1 MDFDPQKIV
10 AAPVVA
16 GAAGSVVALK
26 FAPGATWTERLTNVG
41 SGSAFAAFVAP
52 AMAEYFHIASPQ
64 MLSCLSFALG
74 LFGMSLASALFT
86 GLKGLDVAGIISGWL
101 KKGG

>member
-1 MDFDPQKIV
+1 MDLDPQKIL

-26 FAPGATWTERLTNVG
+26 FAPGASWAERMTNVA
-41 SGSAFAAFVAP
+41 SGSAFAAFIAP
-52 AMAEYFHIASPQ
+52 AMSEYFHIASPQ

-74 LFGMSLASALFT
+74 LFGMSIAAALFT
-86 GLKGLDVAGIISGWL
+86 GVKGIDVASILTGWF